1 MLLQLHNIIIPY
13 IQSIKSDIWNKQVQF
28 EQGNYYLIQAAS
40 GKGKSSL
47 IETLYGLK
55 SNFDGNVSFD
65 NFNLK
70 NNSADQW
77 SDLRAKKMSIVFQD
91 LKLFEDQTAFDNI
104 DIKRTLTNF
113 YPLQKIEEFAKRLNV
128 THTLNRKINTLSF
141 GERQRIAIIRALM
154 QDFVCLLLDEPFSHL
169 DEDNITLATSLI
181 LEEVEKR
188 KALLLLTDLE
198 NDDRFPYHEKM
209 IL

>member
-1 MLLQLHNIIIPY
+1 MLLQLQNIIIPY